1 MRREGRCGRIAAA
14 HNVIRYH
21 AVSSLISRRRA
32 LGALSAMAGLVPGL
46 PARAAARVTVAVGGR
61 SAYAFRHLPLTVAA
75 ELGFFRL
82 EGVNVTW
89 LEFASDARALRAV
102 QDGVADVGAMGF
114 ECTLHPHEGR
124 PAVRSLVLQGRAP
137 QLALAVSAR
146 ALPHYRSL
154 EDLRRRKIGV
164 CEFGS
169 LSHAMASMAL
179 AQAGLRTDE
188 VAFVAVGEG
197 ARALSAL
204 RSGQVHALSH
214 ADPVMARLEQKGEV
228 RVVSDARNLAGAQA
242 LFGGQMPGGCLVA
255 TPQFL
260 QRQAGEAQ
268 ALVNA
273 VVHALKWLQ
282 TAAPADIV
290 RTVPSDELMGDRGL
304 YLAALAR
311 VREAISPDGLMP
323 DGGPETALRALAA
336 LDPGIAARRPD
347 LARTFTQ
354 DYARKAKQKFSA

>member
-1 MRREGRCGRIAAA
+1 MAI
-14 HNVIRYH
+14 
-21 AVSSLISRRRA
+21 
-32 LGALSAMAGLVPGL
+32 AGLL
-46 PARAAARVTVAVGGR
+46 PARAATRVTVAVGAR
-61 SAYAFRHLPLTVAA
+61 SAYAFRHLPLTLAA
-75 ELGFFRL
+75 ELGFFRV
-82 EGVNVTW
+82 EGLNITW
-89 LEFASDARALRAV
+89 LEFASDALALQAV
-102 QDGVADVGAMGF
+102 QDGVADVGAVGY
-114 ECTLHPHEGR
+114 EGTLRTPESR
-124 PAVRSLVLQGRAP
+124 PPLRSLVLQGRTP

-154 EDLRRRKIGV
+154 EDLRRRKVGV
-164 CEFGS
+164 CSLGS
-169 LSHAMASMAL
+169 LSHALASMAL

-197 ARALSAL
+197 ARALAAL
-204 RSGQVHALSH
+204 RSGQVQALSH

-255 TPQFL
+255 APQFL

-268 ALVNA
+268 ALANG

-290 RTVPSDELMGDRGL
+290 RTVPPDELMGDRGL

-323 DGGPETALRALAA
+323 DGGPETALRALAS
-336 LDPGIAARRPD
+336 LDPALAARRPD
-347 LARTFTQ
+347 LGRTYTQ
-354 DYARKAKQKFSA
+354 DFARKAKLKFSA

>member
-1 MRREGRCGRIAAA
+1 MRFEGACGRIAAA
-14 HNVIRYH
+14 HN
-21 AVSSLISRRRA
+21 ASSSTVSPLISRRRA
-32 LGALSAMAGLVPGL
+32 LGALSAMAGLLPVL
-46 PARAAARVTVAVGGR
+46 PARAIARVTVAVGGR
-61 SAYAFRHLPLTVAA
+61 SAYAFRHLPLTLAA

-82 EGVNVTW
+82 EGLYITW
-89 LEFASDARALRAV
+89 LEFASDALALQAV
-102 QDGVADVGAMGF
+102 QDGLADMGAVGYEA
-114 ECTLHPHEGR
+114 TLRPLEGR
-124 PAVRSLVLQGRAP
+124 PAVRSVVLQGRAP
-137 QLALAVSAR
+137 QLALGVSAR
-146 ALPHYRSL
+146 ALPHYRSMD
-154 EDLRRRKIGV
+154 DLRRRKIGI

-169 LSHAMASMAL
+169 LSHALARMAL
-179 AQAGLRTDE
+179 AQAGLRADE
-188 VAFVAVGEG
+188 VAFVAVGDG

-228 RVVSDARNLAGAQA
+228 RVISDARNLAGAQA

-255 TPQFL
+255 APQFL
-260 QRQAGEAQ
+260 QRQPGDVQ
-268 ALVNA
+268 ALVNG

-290 RTVPSDELMGDRGL
+290 RAVPAEDLMGDRGL

-323 DGGPETALRALAA
+323 DGGPETALRALAS

-347 LARTFTQ
+347 LARTYTQ
-354 DYARKAKQKFSA
+354 EFARKAKQKFSA

>member
-1 MRREGRCGRIAAA
+1 
-14 HNVIRYH
+14 
-21 AVSSLISRRRA
+21 
-32 LGALSAMAGLVPGL
+32 MAGLLPAW
-46 PARAAARVTVAVGGR
+46 PARATTRVTVAVGAR

-75 ELGFFRL
+75 ELDFFRQ
-82 EGVNVTW
+82 EGVAVTW
-89 LEFASDARALRAV
+89 LEFASDARALQAV
-102 QDGVADVGAMGF
+102 QDGVADVGAVGY
-114 ECTLHPHEGR
+114 EYTLRQQEGR
-124 PAVRSLVLQGRAP
+124 PSVRSLVLQGRAP

-146 ALPHYRSL
+146 ALPHFRSL
-154 EDLRRRKIGV
+154 DDLRRRKIGV
-164 CEFGS
+164 FEFGS

-179 AQAGLRTDE
+179 AQAGLRADE
-188 VAFVAVGEG
+188 VAFVAVGDG

-255 TPQFL
+255 TPQFP

-268 ALVNA
+268 ALANG

-282 TAAPADIV
+282 TAAPTDIV
-290 RTVPSDELMGDRGL
+290 RTVPPDELMGDRGL

-323 DGGPETALRALAA
+323 DGGPETALRALSA
-336 LDPGIAARRPD
+336 LEPSIAARRPD
-347 LARTFTQ
+347 LARTYTQ
-354 DYARKAKQKFSA
+354 EFARKAKQKFSA